1 MASRIGVYVCH
12 CGINIAATVDS
23 EAVAEY
29 AATLPHVVVARDY
42 MYMCSDPGQ
51 EMIQQDVRDYGLN
64 RVVVASCSPRMHE
77 TTFRTTIEEVGVNP
91 YYFEMA
97 NIREQVSWVHTD
109 RTVATQKAREIIAG
123 VVAKAALLEPL
134 EERQVGVTPAAL
146 VIGGGIAGLEA
157 ALDIADAGYQCYL
170 VERQPS
176 LGGRMAQ
183 LNKTFPRME
192 DAGALVGSEMAR
204 AMAHPN
210 VEVLAYS
217 EVANV
222 EGYIGNFEVTVRRK
236 PRFVDAE
243 KCTACGKCAEACI
256 LSGQIADEFQ
266 MGLGRRA
273 AIYRM
278 YPEALPSTYT
288 VDPAH
293 CLLLKE
299 GECQDGPPCVLAC
312 PQDAIDFGQAMQLSP
327 SPSPSPQG
335 GEQAPSPRGERVRCT
350 HRRVRGEILGEE
362 IKLKVGAL
370 VVATGYDPFN
380 PERKPEFGY
389 GCYPGVLSALEF
401 ERLAA
406 ANGPTG
412 GRIVIPGTDRQP
424 EHVVF
429 IHCVG
434 SRDKQLGNAY
444 CSRVCCMYT
453 AKQANVVLDQLPD
466 ARVTVF
472 YMDVRA
478 FTKGGEEFYDRARA
492 RGVRYRRG
500 NPSEIY
506 KRGDKLVVR
515 SEDTLLR
522 KTIEVEA
529 DMVVL
534 AVGLE
539 PGSGGA
545 EMSKLLKLSCT
556 GDNFL
561 AEAHPKLRPV
571 DTTSDGV
578 FLAGTCQGPKDIPD
592 TVAQAKAAASSALIP
607 LSMGRARVEA
617 IVSAVNRDLCVGCG
631 LCEPQCPYSALSM
644 HPWRGI
650 MTINEVLCKGCG
662 ACSVA
667 CPSKAITLGHFTQ
680 KQTLAM
686 LDAMLG

>member
-1 MASRIGVYVCH
+1 MASRIGVYICH
-12 CGINIAATVDS
+12 CGINIAATVDP

-29 AATLPHVVVARDY
+29 AAALPHVVVARDY

-51 EMIQQDVRDYGLN
+51 EMIKQDIRDHDLN

-77 TTFRTTIEEVGVNP
+77 ATFRTAVEEVGVNP

-97 NIREQVSWVHTD
+97 NIREQCSWVHTE
-109 RTVATQKAREIIAG
+109 REIGTEKAKELVAG
-123 VVAKAALLEPL
+123 TVAKAALLEPL
-134 EERQVGVTPAAL
+134 QERQVEVTPAAL

-157 ALDIADAGYQCYL
+157 ALDIADAGYRVYL

-183 LNKTFPRME
+183 LNATFPRME
-192 DAGALVGSEMAR
+192 DAGALVVSEMAR
-204 AMAHPN
+204 AMEHPD

-217 EVANV
+217 EVVGV

-236 PRFVDAE
+236 ARYVDPV
-243 KCTACGKCAEACI
+243 KCTSCGECARACVLA
-256 LSGQIADEFQ
+256 GQIPDEFQ
-266 MGLGRRA
+266 MGLGQRP
-273 AIYRM
+273 AIYL
-278 YPEALPSTYT
+278 PFPQALPATYT
-288 VDPAH
+288 VDPDH
-293 CLLLKE
+293 CLLFTD
-299 GECQDGPPCVLAC
+299 GECRGGPPCALAC
-312 PQDAIDFGQAMQLSP
+312 PEDALDFDQREQDLTF
-327 SPSPSPQG
+327 
-335 GEQAPSPRGERVRCT
+335 
-350 HRRVRGEILGEE
+350 
-362 IKLKVGAL
+362 KVGSIII
-370 VVATGYDPFN
+370 ATGYDPFD
-380 PERKPEFGY
+380 PRRKPEFGY
-389 GCYPGVLSALEF
+389 GRYPGVISALEF

-412 GRIVIPGTDRQP
+412 GRIVVPGTDKEP

-434 SRDKQLGNAY
+434 SRDKAGAADGSGNEY

-453 AKQANVVLDQLPD
+453 AKQANVILERLPQT
-466 ARVTVF
+466 RVTAF

-478 FTKGGEEFYDRARA
+478 FSKGGEEFYDRARA
-492 RGVRYRRG
+492 RGARYRRG

-506 KRGDKLVVR
+506 RRGDRLVIR

-522 KTIEVEA
+522 RTVEVEA

-539 PGSGGA
+539 PSAAGKDVA
-545 EMSKLLKLSCT
+545 QMLKLSCT
-556 GDNFL
+556 GDDFL

-571 DTTSDGV
+571 DTTSDGI

-592 TVAQAKAAASSALIP
+592 TVSQAKAAASSALIP
-607 LSMGRARVEA
+607 LSRGKAKVEA
-617 IVSAVNRDLCVGCG
+617 ITSAIIHELCVGCG
-631 LCEPQCPYSALSM
+631 LCEEACVYSALNL
-644 HPWRGI
+644 HPWRGV

-686 LDAMLG
+686 LDAMLL

>member
-1 MASRIGVYVCH
+1 MASRIGVYICH
-12 CGINIAATVDS
+12 CGINIAATVDA
-23 EAVAEY
+23 EAVARY

-51 EMIQQDVRDYGLN
+51 EMIKQDIRDHNLN

-77 TTFRTTIEEVGVNP
+77 VTFRTVTQEAGVNP

-97 NIREQVSWVHTD
+97 NIREQCSWVHTS
-109 RTVATQKAREIIAG
+109 REIGTQKAKELVAG
-123 VVAKAALLEPL
+123 IVAKAALLEPL
-134 EERQVGVTPAAL
+134 EEREVEVTPAAL
-146 VIGGGIAGLEA
+146 IIGGGIAGLEA
-157 ALDIADAGYQCYL
+157 ALDIANAGYQAYL
-170 VERQPS
+170 VEKQPS

-183 LNKTFPRME
+183 LNKTFPHME
-192 DAGALVGSEMAR
+192 DAGKLVVSEMER
-204 AMAHPN
+204 LVAHPN

-217 EVANV
+217 EVVNV
-222 EGYIGNFEVTVRRK
+222 EGYIGNFEATVRRK

-243 KCTACGKCAEACI
+243 KCTACGKCAEACV
-256 LSGQIADEFQ
+256 LSGQIVDEFQ
-266 MGLGRRA
+266 MGLSRRA
-273 AIYRM
+273 AIYQAF
-278 YPEALPSTYT
+278 PDALPATYT
-288 VDPAH
+288 VDPEH
-293 CLLLKE
+293 CLLI
-299 GECQDGPPCVLAC
+299 QDGRCEPPTGVGPPCALAC
-312 PQDAIDFGQAMQLSP
+312 PEDAVDFGQ
-327 SPSPSPQG
+327 
-335 GEQAPSPRGERVRCT
+335 REREV
-350 HRRVRGEILGEE
+350 
-362 IKLKVGAL
+362 KYKVGAII
-370 VVATGYDPFN
+370 VATGYDPFD
-380 PERKPEFGY
+380 PVRKPEFGY
-389 GCYPGVLSALEF
+389 GRYPGVLSALEF

-406 ANGPTG
+406 ENGPTG
-412 GRIVIPGTDRQP
+412 GRIVVPTADHALAEGEGRPP

-434 SRDKQLGNAY
+434 SRDKLLGNEY

-466 ARVTVF
+466 ARVTAF

-500 NPSEIY
+500 NPSEVY
-506 KRGDKLVVR
+506 RRGEKLVVR
-515 SEDTLLR
+515 AEDTLLQR
-522 KTIEVEA
+522 TVEVEA

-539 PGSGGA
+539 AGAGGQPVSQ
-545 EMSKLLKLSCT
+545 MLKLSCT

-571 DTTSDGV
+571 DTTSDGI

-607 LSMGRARVEA
+607 LSLGKAKVEA
-617 IVSAVNRDLCVGCG
+617 IVSRVDRELCVGCG
-631 LCEPQCPYSALSM
+631 LCEEACAYGALSP

-667 CPSKAITLGHFTQ
+667 CPSKAIILGHFTQ

-686 LDAMLG
+686 LDAMLA

>member
-12 CGINIAATVDS
+12 CGTNIAATVDPH
-23 EAVAEY
+23 AVAEY

-51 EMIQQDVRDYGLN
+51 EMIKQDIRDYGLN
-64 RVVVASCSPRMHE
+64 RVIVASCSPLMHE
-77 TTFRTTIEEVGVNP
+77 TTFRGAVHEAGVNP

-97 NIREQVSWVHTD
+97 NIREQCSWVHTD
-109 RTVATQKAREIIAG
+109 RAIGTEKAKELVAGA
-123 VVAKAALLEPL
+123 VAKAALLEPL
-134 EERQVGVTPAAL
+134 EERQVDVTPAAL
-146 VIGGGIAGLEA
+146 IIGGGIAGLEA
-157 ALDIADAGYQCYL
+157 ALDIADAGYRVYL
-170 VERQPS
+170 VEKKPS

-192 DAGALVGSEMAR
+192 DAGALVASEIER
-204 AMAHPN
+204 ALAHPN

-222 EGYIGNFEVTVRRK
+222 EGYLGNFEITVRRK
-236 PRFVDAE
+236 PRFVDPA
-243 KCTACGKCAEACI
+243 KCTACHKCAEACV
-256 LSGQIADEFQ
+256 LAGQIEDDFQ

-273 AIYRM
+273 AIYL
-278 YPEALPSTYT
+278 PFAQALPATYT
-288 VDPAH
+288 VDPQH
-293 CLLLKE
+293 CLLIRD
-299 GECQDGPPCVLAC
+299 GSCQDGPPCALAC
-312 PQDAIDFGQAMQLSP
+312 PEGAVDFGQQEKEMTV
-327 SPSPSPQG
+327 
-335 GEQAPSPRGERVRCT
+335 RVG
-350 HRRVRGEILGEE
+350 VI
-362 IKLKVGAL
+362 I
-370 VVATGYDPFN
+370 VATGYDPFD
-380 PERKPEFGY
+380 PRRKPEFGY
-389 GCYPGVLSALEF
+389 EHYAGVLSALEF

-406 ANGPTG
+406 ENGPTG

-424 EHVVF
+424 EHVAF

-453 AKQANVVLDQLPD
+453 AKQANVVLDKLPD

-478 FTKGGEEFYDRARA
+478 FTKGGEEFYDRARG
-492 RGVRYRRG
+492 RGVRYRRS

-506 KRGDKLVVR
+506 RRGDKLVVR
-515 SEDTLLR
+515 GEDTLLR
-522 KTIEVEA
+522 RTVEVEV

-539 PGSGGA
+539 PAASGQ
-545 EMSKLLKLSCT
+545 EISQMLKLSRSA
-556 GDNFL
+556 DRFL

-571 DTTSDGV
+571 DTTSDGI

-607 LSMGRARVEA
+607 LSLGQAKVEA
-617 IVSAVNRDLCVGCG
+617 IVSSVDPEICVGCG
-631 LCEPQCPYSALSM
+631 LCEEACVYGALSLQ
-644 HPWRGI
+644 PWRGI

-686 LDAMLG
+686 LDAMLV

>member
-12 CGINIAATVDS
+12 CGINIGATVDVR
-23 EAVAEY
+23 EVAEY
-29 AATLPHVVVARDY
+29 AASLPHVVVARDY

-51 EMIQQDVRDYGLN
+51 EMIKQDMRDYDLN
-64 RVVVASCSPRMHE
+64 RVVVASCSPLMHE
-77 TTFRTTIEEVGVNP
+77 ATFRTVVQEVGVNP

-97 NIREQVSWVHTD
+97 NIREQVLVGAH
-109 RTVATQKAREIIAG
+109 RARDWHPEGQGAG
-123 VVAKAALLEPL
+123 GRHCGQGCSP
-134 EERQVGVTPAAL
+134 GTPGGA
-146 VIGGGIAGLEA
+146 GGGGHPDGAG
-157 ALDIADAGYQCYL
+157 DRRRHCRTGGGAGHRRRRIQVTYV

-192 DAGALVGSEMAR
+192 DAGALVVSEMAR

-210 VEVLAYS
+210 VDVLAYS
-217 EVANV
+217 ELADL
-222 EGYIGNFEVTVRRK
+222 EGYIGNFEATSGKSLALWTRPSARHVASARKACVLAGQVT
-236 PRFVDAE
+236 D
-243 KCTACGKCAEACI
+243 
-256 LSGQIADEFQ
+256 DFQ
-266 MGLGRRA
+266 MGLSKRA
-273 AIYRM
+273 AIYR
-278 YPEALPSTYT
+278 PFPQALPAVYT
-288 VDPAH
+288 VDPDH
-293 CLLLKE
+293 CLLLTGGGCE
-299 GECQDGPPCVLAC
+299 AGPPCALAC
-312 PQDAIDFGQAMQLSP
+312 PEDAVDF
-327 SPSPSPQG
+327 
-335 GEQAPSPRGERVRCT
+335 SPREQER
-350 HRRVRGEILGEE
+350 
-362 IKLKVGAL
+362 KLQVGA
-370 VVATGYDPFN
+370 VIVATGYDPFD
-380 PERKPEFGY
+380 PQRKPEFGH
-389 GCYPGVLSALEF
+389 GHYPGVLSALEF

-412 GRIVIPGTDRQP
+412 GRITIPGLDREP

-434 SRDKQLGNAY
+434 SRDKQLGNEY

-500 NPSEIY
+500 NPSEVY
-506 KRGDKLVVR
+506 RRGDKLVVR
-515 SEDTLLR
+515 AEDTLLQR
-522 KTIEVEA
+522 TIEVEA

-539 PGSGGA
+539 PAAAGQDVA
-545 EMSKLLKLSCT
+545 HMLKLSCS
-556 GDNFL
+556 GDRFL

-571 DTTSDGV
+571 DTTSDGI

-592 TVAQAKAAASSALIP
+592 TVSQAKAAASSALIP
-607 LSMGRARVEA
+607 LSRGKAKVA
-617 IVSAVNRDLCVGCG
+617 AVVSSVDPYLCVGCG
-631 LCEPQCPYSALSM
+631 LCEVACTYGALSL
-644 HPWRGI
+644 HHWRGI

-667 CPSKAITLGHFTQ
+667 CPSKAIKLGHFTQ

-686 LDAMLG
+686 LDAMLS

>member
-23 EAVAEY
+23 KAVAEF
-29 AATLPHVVVARDY
+29 AATLPHVAIARDY
-42 MYMCSDPGQ
+42 LYMCSDPGQ
-51 EMIQQDVRDYGLN
+51 DMIQQDMRDYDLN
-64 RVVVASCSPRMHE
+64 RVVVASCSPLMHE
-77 TTFRTTIEEVGVNP
+77 PTFRTVVQEVGVNP

-97 NIREQVSWVHTD
+97 NIREQCSWVHTD
-109 RTVATQKAREIIAG
+109 RKVGTEKAKEIVAG

-134 EERQVGVTPAAL
+134 EERQVDVIPAAL

-157 ALDIADAGYQCYL
+157 ALDIADAGYQTYL

-192 DAGALVGSEMAR
+192 DAGALVVSEMER
-204 AMAHPN
+204 ALAHPN

-217 EVANV
+217 EVVDV

-236 PRFVDAE
+236 PRFVDAH
-243 KCTACGKCAEACI
+243 KCTACNKCAEACA

-273 AIYRM
+273 AIYRLF
-278 YPEALPSTYT
+278 PEALPSTYT

-293 CLLLKE
+293 CLLLTE
-299 GECQDGPPCVLAC
+299 GVCETHPGEDGPPCALAC
-312 PQDAIDFGQAMQLSP
+312 PEDAVDFGQK
-327 SPSPSPQG
+327 
-335 GEQAPSPRGERVRCT
+335 EQEVT
-350 HRRVRGEILGEE
+350 
-362 IKLKVGAL
+362 LKVGTL
-370 VVATGYDPFN
+370 IVATGYDPFD
-380 PERKPEFGY
+380 PARKPEFGY
-389 GCYPGVLSALEF
+389 GRYPGVLSALEF
-401 ERLAA
+401 ERMAA

-412 GRIVIPGTDRQP
+412 GRIVIPGTDKEP
-424 EHVVF
+424 EHIVF

-434 SRDKQLGNAY
+434 SRDKLLGNEY

-453 AKQANVVLDQLPD
+453 AKQANVVLDQMPD
-466 ARVTVF
+466 ARVTAF

-506 KRGDKLVVR
+506 RRGDKLVVR

-522 KTIEVEA
+522 RTVEVEA

-539 PGSGGA
+539 PGSGGD
-545 EMSKLLKLSCT
+545 EMAHMLKLSCT
-556 GDNFL
+556 GDDFL

-571 DTTSDGV
+571 DTTSDGI

-592 TVAQAKAAASSALIP
+592 TVAHAKAAASSALIP
-607 LSMGRARVEA
+607 LSMGKAKVEA
-617 IVSAVNRDLCVGCG
+617 IISSVNRELCVGCG
-631 LCEPQCPYSALSM
+631 LCEEACVYGALSL

-650 MTINEVLCKGCG
+650 MCLNEVLCKGCG

-686 LDAMLG
+686 LDAMLA

>member
-1 MASRIGVYVCH
+1 MASKIGVYVCH
-12 CGINIAATVDS
+12 CGINIGATVDVR
-23 EAVAEY
+23 AVAEY
-29 AATLPHVVVARDY
+29 AGTLPHVVVARDY

-51 EMIQQDVRDYGLN
+51 EMIQQDIRDYGLN

-77 TTFRTTIEEVGVNP
+77 PTFRTTIEEVGVNP

-97 NIREQVSWVHTD
+97 NIREQVSWVHSD
-109 RTVATQKAREIIAG
+109 RKVGTQKAKELIAG
-123 VVAKAALLEPL
+123 TVAKAALLEPL
-134 EERQVGVTPAAL
+134 AEREVDVTPTAL
-146 VIGGGIAGLEA
+146 VIGGGVAGLEA
-157 ALDIADAGYQCYL
+157 ALDIADAGYQVYL

-192 DAGALVGSEMAR
+192 DAGALVVSEMAR

-217 EVANV
+217 EVVDV

-236 PRFVDAE
+236 PRFVDAD
-243 KCTACGKCAEACI
+243 KCTACDKCAEVCVLA
-256 LSGQIADEFQ
+256 GQIADEFQ
-266 MGLGRRA
+266 MGLGTRA
-273 AIYRM
+273 AIYRAF
-278 YPEALPSTYT
+278 PEALPITYT

-293 CLLLKE
+293 CLLLRDGVCE
-299 GECQDGPPCVLAC
+299 NRRGEDSPPCALAC
-312 PQDAIDFGQAMQLSP
+312 PEHAVDFGQK
-327 SPSPSPQG
+327 
-335 GEQAPSPRGERVRCT
+335 EQEVT
-350 HRRVRGEILGEE
+350 
-362 IKLKVGAL
+362 LKIGSII
-370 VVATGYDPFN
+370 VATGYDPFN

-389 GCYPGVLSALEF
+389 GRYPGVLSALEF

-406 ANGPTG
+406 ENGPTA
-412 GRIVIPGTDRQP
+412 GRIVIPGTDKQP

-434 SRDKQLGNAY
+434 SRDKQLGNEY

-492 RGVRYRRG
+492 RGARYRRG

-522 KTIEVEA
+522 RTIEVEA

-539 PGSGGA
+539 PGSGG
-545 EMSKLLKLSCT
+545 EEISKMLKLACT
-556 GDNFL
+556 GDDFL

-571 DTTSDGV
+571 DTTSDGI

-607 LSMGRARVEA
+607 LSMGKAKVEA
-617 IVSAVNRDLCVGCG
+617 IVSSVNRDLCVGCG
-631 LCEPQCPYSALSM
+631 LCEPACAYGALSL
-644 HPWRGI
+644 HAWRGI

-686 LDAMLG
+686 LDAMLS

>member
-12 CGINIAATVDS
+12 CGINIAATIDVQD
-23 EAVAEY
+23 VAQY
-29 AATLPHVVVARDY
+29 AASLPHVVVARDY

-51 EMIQQDVRDYGLN
+51 ELIQQDIRDHDLN

-77 TTFRTTIEEVGVNP
+77 TTFRTVIEEVGINA

-109 RTVATQKAREIIAG
+109 RAVGTQKAKELIAG
-123 VVAKAALLEPL
+123 TVAKAALLEPL
-134 EERQVGVTPAAL
+134 AEREVDVTPSTL
-146 VIGGGIAGLEA
+146 IIGGGIAGIEA
-157 ALDIADAGYQCYL
+157 ALDIADAGYRAYL
-170 VERQPS
+170 VEQQPT

-192 DAGALVGSEMAR
+192 DAGALVVSEMRR
-204 AMAHPN
+204 AMEHSRI
-210 VEVLAYS
+210 EVLAYS
-217 EVANV
+217 EVVNV

-236 PRFVDAE
+236 PRFVDAGR
-243 KCTACGKCAEACI
+243 CTSCDKCAQACV
-256 LSGQIADEFQ
+256 LSDQIPDLFQ
-266 MGLGRRA
+266 MGLSRRS
-273 AIYRM
+273 AIYRAFD
-278 YPEALPSTYT
+278 EALPATYT
-288 VDPAH
+288 VDPDH
-293 CLLLKE
+293 CLLILN
-299 GECQDGPPCVLAC
+299 GECADGPPCAVAC
-312 PQDAIDFGQAMQLSP
+312 PEDALAFDQEPI
-327 SPSPSPQG
+327 
-335 GEQAPSPRGERVRCT
+335 EQTLRVGT
-350 HRRVRGEILGEE
+350 I
-362 IKLKVGAL
+362 I
-370 VVATGYDPFN
+370 VATGYDPFN

-389 GCYPGVLSALEF
+389 GDYPGVISALEF

-406 ANGPTG
+406 KNGPSG
-412 GRIVIPGTDRQP
+412 GRIVIPGTDRAP
-424 EHVVF
+424 EHVAFV
-429 IHCVG
+429 HCVG
-434 SRDKQLGNAY
+434 SRDKLLGNEY

-453 AKQANVVLDQLPD
+453 AKQANVVRDQLPD
-466 ARVTVF
+466 SRVTVF

-492 RGVRYRRG
+492 RGVRYRRA

-506 KRGDKLVVR
+506 QRGDKLVLR
-515 SEDTLLR
+515 AEDTLLQR
-522 KTIEVEA
+522 TVEVEA

-539 PGSGGA
+539 PGAGGTA
-545 EMSKLLKLSCT
+545 ISKMLKLSCS
-556 GDNFL
+556 GDQFL

-571 DTTSDGV
+571 DTTSDGI

-607 LSMGRARVEA
+607 LSRGKATVEA
-617 IVSAVNRDLCVGCG
+617 IVSSVDQELCVGCA
-631 LCEPQCPYSALSM
+631 LCEPACPYGALSL
-644 HPWRGI
+644 HSWRGI

-662 ACSVA
+662 ACTVA

>member
-1 MASRIGVYVCH
+1 MASRIGVYICH
-12 CGINIAATVDS
+12 CGINIGATVDVR
-23 EAVAEY
+23 EVAEY
-29 AATLPHVVVARDY
+29 AGGLPHVVVARDY

-51 EMIQQDVRDYGLN
+51 EMIQKDIRDYDLN
-64 RVVVASCSPRMHE
+64 RVVVASCSPLMHE
-77 TTFRTTIEEVGVNP
+77 PTFRTVVQEVGVNP

-97 NIREQVSWVHTD
+97 NIREQVSWVHSN
-109 RTVATQKAREIIAG
+109 RRIATEKAKELVSG
-123 VVAKAALLEPL
+123 TVAKAALLEPL
-134 EERQVGVTPAAL
+134 EEREVEVTPTAL

-157 ALDIADAGYQCYL
+157 ALDIAEAGYRCYL

-183 LNKTFPRME
+183 LNRTFPRME
-192 DAGALVGSEMAR
+192 DAGALVTSEVQR
-204 AMAHPN
+204 AMEHPN

-217 EVANV
+217 EVAEV
-222 EGYIGNFEVTVRRK
+222 DGYIGNFAVTVRRK
-236 PRFVDAE
+236 PRFVDADR
-243 KCTACGKCAEACI
+243 CTSCGECAAACVLA
-256 LSGQIADEFQ
+256 GQIIDDFQ
-266 MGLGRRA
+266 AGLGRRSA
-273 AIYRM
+273 VYL
-278 YPEALPSTYT
+278 PFPGALPATYT
-288 VDPAH
+288 VDPDH
-293 CLLLKE
+293 CLMLTE
-299 GECQDGPPCVLAC
+299 GACAPSGEQQAPPCAAAC
-312 PQDAIDFGQAMQLSP
+312 PEDAINFGQH
-327 SPSPSPQG
+327 
-335 GEQAPSPRGERVRCT
+335 EEERV
-350 HRRVRGEILGEE
+350 LD
-362 IKLKVGAL
+362 VGAL
-370 VVATGYDPFN
+370 VVATGYDPFD
-380 PERKPEFGY
+380 PGRKPEFGY
-389 GCYPGVLSALEF
+389 GQYPGVITALEF
-401 ERLAA
+401 ERMAA

-412 GRIVIPGTDRQP
+412 GRIVVPGPDGAPGQEP
-424 EHVVF
+424 QHVAF

-434 SRDKQLGNAY
+434 SRDKQIGNEY

-506 KRGDKLVVR
+506 RRGDRLVLRV
-515 SEDTLLR
+515 EDTLLR
-522 KTIEVEA
+522 RPVEVEA
-529 DMVVL
+529 DLVVL

-539 PGSGGA
+539 PGAAGDGVA
-545 EMSKLLKLSCT
+545 KMLKLSRSSD
-556 GDNFL
+556 GFL

-617 IVSAVNRDLCVGCG
+617 IISSVDRELCVGCG
-631 LCEPQCPYSALSM
+631 LCEAACAYGALSL
-644 HPWRGI
+644 HAWRGI
-650 MTINEVLCKGCG
+650 MTVNEVLCKGCG

-667 CPSKAITLGHFTQ
+667 CPSKAIKLGHFTQ

-686 LDAMLG
+686 LDAMLM

>member
-1 MASRIGVYVCH
+1 MASKIGVYVCH

-23 EAVAEY
+23 VAVAEY

-51 EMIQQDVRDYGLN
+51 DMIKQDIRDYDLN
-64 RVVVASCSPRMHE
+64 RVVVASCSPLMHE
-77 TTFRTTIEEVGVNP
+77 PTFRTVVQEVGVNP

-97 NIREQVSWVHTD
+97 NIREQCSWVHTD
-109 RTVATQKAREIIAG
+109 RRVGTQKAKELVAG
-123 VVAKAALLEPL
+123 TVAKVALLEPL
-134 EERQVGVTPAAL
+134 QEREVEVTLSAL

-157 ALDIADAGYQCYL
+157 ALDIADAGYKTYL

-192 DAGALVGSEMAR
+192 DAGALVVSEMKR
-204 AMAHPN
+204 AMEHPN
-210 VEVLAYS
+210 LEVLAYS
-217 EVANV
+217 DLLGV

-236 PRFVDAE
+236 PRFVDSE
-243 KCTACGKCAEACI
+243 KCTLCNKCAEACA

-266 MGLGRRA
+266 MGMGTRA
-273 AIYRM
+273 AIYHLF
-278 YPEALPSTYT
+278 PEALPGTYT

-293 CLLLKE
+293 CLLLRD
-299 GECQDGPPCVLAC
+299 GECQEGPPCALAC
-312 PQDAIDFGQAMQLSP
+312 PEDAVDFQQKEKDL
-327 SPSPSPQG
+327 
-335 GEQAPSPRGERVRCT
+335 V
-350 HRRVRGEILGEE
+350 
-362 IKLKVGAL
+362 LKIGTII
-370 VVATGYDPFN
+370 VATGYDPFN

-389 GCYPGVLSALEF
+389 RRYPGVLSALEF

-412 GRIVIPGTDRQP
+412 GRIIVPGTEREP

-434 SRDKQLGNAY
+434 SRDKQVGNEY

-492 RGVRYRRG
+492 RGARYRRG
-500 NPSEIY
+500 NPSEVY
-506 KRGDKLVVR
+506 RRGDKLVVR
-515 SEDTLLR
+515 AEDTLLR
-522 KTIEVEA
+522 RTIEVEA

-539 PGSGGA
+539 PGSGGV
-545 EMSKLLKLSCT
+545 EMSHMLKLSCT

-592 TVAQAKAAASSALIP
+592 TVAHAKAAASSALIP
-607 LSMGRARVEA
+607 LSRGKAKVEA
-617 IVSAVNRDLCVGCG
+617 IVSSVNRELCVGCG
-631 LCEPQCPYSALSM
+631 LCEPTCPYSALSM

>member
-23 EAVAEY
+23 KAVAEF

-42 MYMCSDPGQ
+42 LYMCSDPGQ
-51 EMIQQDVRDYGLN
+51 DMIQQDMRDYDLN
-64 RVVVASCSPRMHE
+64 RVVVASCSPLMHE
-77 TTFRTTIEEVGVNP
+77 PTFRTVVQEVGVNP

-97 NIREQVSWVHTD
+97 NIREQCSWVHTD
-109 RTVATQKAREIIAG
+109 RKVGTEKAKEIVAG

-134 EERQVGVTPAAL
+134 EERQVDVIPTAL

-157 ALDIADAGYQCYL
+157 ALDIADAGYQTYL

-192 DAGALVGSEMAR
+192 DAGALVVSEMER
-204 AMAHPN
+204 ALAHPN

-217 EVANV
+217 EVVDV

-236 PRFVDAE
+236 PRFVDAD
-243 KCTACGKCAEACI
+243 KCTACNKCAEACV
-256 LSGQIADEFQ
+256 LAGQIADEFQ
-266 MGLGRRA
+266 MGLGQRA
-273 AIYRM
+273 AIYRLF
-278 YPEALPSTYT
+278 PEALPSSYT

-293 CLLLKE
+293 CLLLTE
-299 GECQDGPPCVLAC
+299 GVCETQPGEDGPPCALAC
-312 PQDAIDFGQAMQLSP
+312 PEDAVDFGQE
-327 SPSPSPQG
+327 
-335 GEQAPSPRGERVRCT
+335 EQEVT
-350 HRRVRGEILGEE
+350 
-362 IKLKVGAL
+362 LKVGTL
-370 VVATGYDPFN
+370 IIATGYDPFN

-389 GCYPGVLSALEF
+389 GCYPGVMSALEF
-401 ERLAA
+401 ERMAA

-412 GRIVIPGTDRQP
+412 GRIVIPGTDKEP
-424 EHVVF
+424 EHIVF

-434 SRDKQLGNAY
+434 SRDKLLGNEY

-453 AKQANVVLDQLPD
+453 AKQANVVLDQMPD

-472 YMDVRA
+472 YIDVRA
-478 FTKGGEEFYDRARA
+478 FTKGGEEFYDRARG

-506 KRGDKLVVR
+506 RRGDKLVVR

-522 KTIEVEA
+522 RTVEVEA

-539 PGSGGA
+539 PGADGKPISH
-545 EMSKLLKLSCT
+545 MLKLACT
-556 GDNFL
+556 GDDFL

-571 DTTSDGV
+571 DTTSDGI

-592 TVAQAKAAASSALIP
+592 TVAHAKAAASSALIP
-607 LSMGRARVEA
+607 LSMGKAKVEA
-617 IVSAVNRDLCVGCG
+617 IISSVNRELCVGCG
-631 LCEPQCPYSALSM
+631 LCEEACVYGALSL

-650 MTINEVLCKGCG
+650 MCINEVLCKGCG

-686 LDAMLG
+686 LDAMLA

>member
-12 CGINIAATVDS
+12 CGINIAATVDV
-23 EAVAEY
+23 EDVAAY

-51 EMIQQDVRDYGLN
+51 EMIQQDIRDQGLN

-77 TTFRTTIEEVGVNP
+77 PTFRTVVQEVGVNP
-91 YYFEMA
+91 YHFEMA

-109 RTVATQKAREIIAG
+109 RAVATQKAKELIAG
-123 VVAKAALLEPL
+123 TVAKAALLEPL
-134 EERQVGVTPAAL
+134 EEREVDVTPAAL

-157 ALDIADAGYQCYL
+157 ALDIADAGYRCYL
-170 VERQPS
+170 VEKQPS

-192 DAGALVGSEMAR
+192 DAGALVVSEMER

-217 EVANV
+217 EVVNV
-222 EGYIGNFEVTVRRK
+222 EGYIGNFDATVRQK
-236 PRFVDAE
+236 PRFVDSE
-243 KCTACGKCAEACI
+243 KCTSCDKCTAACVLA
-256 LSGQIADEFQ
+256 GQIADEFQ
-266 MGLGRRA
+266 MGMGTRA
-273 AIYRM
+273 AIYKLF
-278 YPEALPSTYT
+278 PEALPATYT
-288 VDPAH
+288 VDAAH
-293 CLLLKE
+293 CLLLKD
-299 GECQDGPPCVLAC
+299 GECQDGPPCALAC
-312 PQDAIDFGQAMQLSP
+312 PEGAVDFSQR
-327 SPSPSPQG
+327 
-335 GEQAPSPRGERVRCT
+335 EQEVT
-350 HRRVRGEILGEE
+350 
-362 IKLKVGAL
+362 LKVGSI
-370 VVATGYDPFN
+370 VVATGYDPYN

-389 GCYPGVLSALEF
+389 GRYPGVLSALEF

-406 ANGPTG
+406 ENGPTG
-412 GRIVIPGTDRQP
+412 GRIVVPGTDRAP
-424 EHVVF
+424 EHVAFV
-429 IHCVG
+429 HCVG
-434 SRDKQLGNAY
+434 SRDKTGAAAGTSNAY

-492 RGVRYRRG
+492 RGARYRRA
-500 NPSEIY
+500 NPSEVY
-506 KRGDKLVVR
+506 RRGDKLVLR
-515 SEDTLLR
+515 AEDTLLQR
-522 KTIEVEA
+522 TVEVEA

-539 PGSGGA
+539 PAAAGDDVA
-545 EMSKLLKLSCT
+545 KLLKLSCS

-571 DTTSDGV
+571 DTTSDGI

-607 LSMGRARVEA
+607 LSTGKAKVEA
-617 IVSAVNRDLCVGCG
+617 IVSSVDRDLCVGCG
-631 LCEPQCPYSALSM
+631 LCEPNCPYGALSL
-644 HPWRGI
+644 HAWRGI

>member
-23 EAVAEY
+23 AAVAEY

-42 MYMCSDPGQ
+42 LYMCSDPGQ
-51 EMIQQDVRDYGLN
+51 DMIKQDVRDYGLN
-64 RVVVASCSPRMHE
+64 RVVVASCSPLMHE
-77 TTFRTTIEEVGVNP
+77 PTFRTVVQEVEVNP
-91 YYFEMA
+91 YYFDMA
-97 NIREQVSWVHTD
+97 NIREQCSWVHTD
-109 RTVATQKAREIIAG
+109 RAVATEKAKELIAG
-123 VVAKAALLEPL
+123 TVAKAALLEPL
-134 EERQVGVTPAAL
+134 QEREVDVFPAAL

-157 ALDIADAGYQCYL
+157 ALDIADAGYKTYL

-192 DAGALVGSEMAR
+192 DAGALVVSEAER
-204 AMAHPN
+204 AMAHPR

-217 EVANV
+217 EVVEV
-222 EGYIGNFEVTVRRK
+222 EGYVGNFEVTVRRK
-236 PRFVDAE
+236 PRFVDSE
-243 KCTACGKCAEACI
+243 KCTACGKCVQACVRRD
-256 LSGQIADEFQ
+256 QIPDQFQ
-266 MGLGRRA
+266 MGMRRRA
-273 AIYRM
+273 AIYRLF
-278 YPEALPSTYT
+278 PEALPATYT
-288 VDPAH
+288 VDPVH
-293 CLLLKE
+293 CLLARD
-299 GECQDGPPCVLAC
+299 GACQDGPPCALAC
-312 PQDAIDFGQAMQLSP
+312 PEGAVDFDQR
-327 SPSPSPQG
+327 
-335 GEQAPSPRGERVRCT
+335 EQQET
-350 HRRVRGEILGEE
+350 
-362 IKLKVGAL
+362 LKVGAII
-370 VVATGYDPFN
+370 VATGYDPFDAR
-380 PERKPEFGY
+380 RKPEYGY
-389 GCYPGVLSALEF
+389 GHYPGVLSALEF

-406 ANGPTG
+406 ENGPTG
-412 GRIVIPGTDRQP
+412 GRILVPGTDRPP

-429 IHCVG
+429 VHCVG
-434 SRDKQLGNAY
+434 SRDKQLGNEY

-453 AKQANVVLDQLPD
+453 AKQANVVKDQLPD
-466 ARVTVF
+466 ARVTAF

-506 KRGDKLVVR
+506 RRGDKLVVR
-515 SEDTLLR
+515 AEDTLLR
-522 KTIEVEA
+522 RTIEVEA
-529 DMVVL
+529 DMIVL
-534 AVGLE
+534 AVGLV
-539 PGSGGA
+539 PGAAGDDVA
-545 EMSKLLKLSCT
+545 RRMKLSRT
-556 GDNFL
+556 ADGFL

-571 DTTSDGV
+571 DTTSDGI

-607 LSMGRARVEA
+607 LSLGVAKVEA
-617 IVSAVNRDLCVGCG
+617 IVSSVDREMCVGCG
-631 LCEPQCPYSALSM
+631 LCEGACVYGALSL

>member
-1 MASRIGVYVCH
+1 MASRIGVYICH
-12 CGINIAATVDS
+12 CGINIGATVDVG
-23 EAVAEY
+23 EVAAY
-29 AATLPHVVVARDY
+29 AGQLPHVVVARDY

-51 EMIQQDVRDYGLN
+51 EMIQQDVRDYDLN

-77 TTFRTTIEEVGVNP
+77 TTFRTVIEEVGVNP

-97 NIREQVSWVHTD
+97 NIREQVSWVHSNRRIATAKAKEL
-109 RTVATQKAREIIAG
+109 VAGT
-123 VVAKAALLEPL
+123 VAKAALLEPL

-146 VIGGGIAGLEA
+146 IVGGGIAGLEA
-157 ALDIADAGYQCYL
+157 ALDIAEAGYKCYL

-192 DAGALVGSEMAR
+192 SAGELVTSEMRR
-204 AMAHPN
+204 AMEHPN

-217 EVANV
+217 ELIGVD
-222 EGYIGNFEVTVRRK
+222 GYVGNFRATVRQK

-243 KCTACGKCAEACI
+243 RCTSCNKCAEACV
-256 LSGQIADEFQ
+256 LAGQVVDEFQ
-266 MGLGRRA
+266 AGLGRRA
-273 AIYRM
+273 AVYLPF
-278 YPEALPSTYT
+278 PEALPATYT

-293 CLLLKE
+293 CLMLTE
-299 GECQDGPPCVLAC
+299 GACPSPGGEAAPPCALAC
-312 PQDAIDFGQAMQLSP
+312 PEEAIDFGQR
-327 SPSPSPQG
+327 
-335 GEQAPSPRGERVRCT
+335 ERERV
-350 HRRVRGEILGEE
+350 VD
-362 IKLKVGAL
+362 VGAL
-370 VVATGYDPFN
+370 VIATGYDPFDAR
-380 PERKPEFGY
+380 RKPEFGY
-389 GCYPGVLSALEF
+389 GQYPGVITALEF
-401 ERLAA
+401 ERMAA

-412 GRIVIPGTDRQP
+412 GRIVVPGPDGAEGREPQ
-424 EHVVF
+424 HVAF
-429 IHCVG
+429 LHCVG
-434 SRDKQLGNAY
+434 SRDKQLGNEY

-500 NPSEIY
+500 NPAEIY
-506 KRGDKLVVR
+506 RRGDKLVIRV
-515 SEDTLLR
+515 EDTLLR
-522 KTIEVEA
+522 RPVEVEV
-529 DMVVL
+529 DLVVL

-539 PGSGGA
+539 PGAAGEGVA
-545 EMSKLLKLSCT
+545 KMLKLSRS
-556 GDNFL
+556 GDGFL

-607 LSMGRARVEA
+607 LSMGTATVEA
-617 IVSAVNRDLCVGCG
+617 IVSSVDRELCVGCG
-631 LCEPQCPYSALSM
+631 LCEVACAYGALSL

-667 CPSKAITLGHFTQ
+667 CPSKAIKLGHFTQ

-686 LDAMLG
+686 LDAMLM

>member
-1 MASRIGVYVCH
+1 MGIGEEMASRIGVYVCH

-23 EAVAEY
+23 KDVADY

-51 EMIQQDVRDYGLN
+51 EMIQQDIRDHDLN

-77 TTFRTTIEEVGVNP
+77 VTFRTTIEEVGVNP

-97 NIREQVSWVHTD
+97 NIREQVSWVHTN
-109 RTVATQKAREIIAG
+109 RKVGTQKAKELVAG
-123 VVAKAALLEPL
+123 TVAKAALLEPL
-134 EERQVGVTPAAL
+134 QEREVDVIPTGL

-157 ALDIADAGYQCYL
+157 ALDIADAGYKVYL

-192 DAGALVGSEMAR
+192 DAGTLVVSEMAR
-204 AMAHPN
+204 AMEHPN
-210 VEVLAYS
+210 VEVMAYS
-217 EVANV
+217 EVVDV
-222 EGYIGNFEVTVRRK
+222 EGYIGNFEVTVRHK
-236 PRFVDAE
+236 PRFVDAA
-243 KCTACGKCAEACI
+243 KCTSCGKCAEACV
-256 LSGQIADEFQ
+256 LTGQVSDDFQ
-266 MGLGRRA
+266 MGMGQRA
-273 AIYRM
+273 AIYR
-278 YPEALPSTYT
+278 PFPRALPATYT

-293 CLLLKE
+293 CLMIQE
-299 GECQDGPPCVLAC
+299 GKCEEGPPCALAC
-312 PQDAIDFGQAMQLSP
+312 PEEAVDFSQK
-327 SPSPSPQG
+327 
-335 GEQAPSPRGERVRCT
+335 EQEVT
-350 HRRVRGEILGEE
+350 LQ
-362 IKLKVGAL
+362 VGAMI
-370 VVATGYDPFN
+370 VATGYDPFDAR
-380 PERKPEFGY
+380 RKPEFGY
-389 GCYPGVLSALEF
+389 GHYPGVVTALEF

-406 ANGPTG
+406 ADGPTA
-412 GRIVIPGTDRQP
+412 GRLIIPGTEREP
-424 EHVVF
+424 EHVAF

-434 SRDKQLGNAY
+434 SRDKQLGNEY

-453 AKQANVVLDQLPD
+453 AKQANVVIDQIPE

-500 NPSEIY
+500 NPSEIFR
-506 KRGDKLVVR
+506 RGEKLVVR
-515 SEDTLLR
+515 AEDTLLQR
-522 KTIEVEA
+522 TVEVEV

-534 AVGLE
+534 AIGLE
-539 PGSGGA
+539 PGAGGA
-545 EMSKLLKLSCT
+545 DISKMLKLACT

-607 LSMGRARVEA
+607 LSRGKAKVEA
-617 IVSAVNRDLCVGCG
+617 ITSSIIQELCVGCG
-631 LCEPQCPYSALSM
+631 LCEDACVYSALSL

-686 LDAMLG
+686 LDAMLA